1 MEKILSTSE
10 MGSILAL
17 IAPSPLNLNW
27 CIHSLIYLQSKAK
40 RGFPA
45 LLKASVKGL
54 TTVGISSTSET
65 PPYLSLYK
73 VYMFSRRLVII

>member
-1 MEKILSTSE
+1 LEKILSTSE

-40 RGFPA
+40 RGFPP

-65 PPYLSLYK
+65 PPLSQSLQSLH
-73 VYMFSRRLVII
+73 VL